1 MADAKDINRNVRR
14 LLRAVC
20 GQSAPEFENFWR
32 PSDQQALTG
41 DITVQ
46 FGAVRV
52 TAMPAEGI
60 DAQVL
65 TEDQV
70 TPLNVLE
77 LVRGVRHL
85 SVSVQV
91 YRGNAYTLIAR
102 LPALL
107 RTSFAMDKMRELG
120 LGLIRCGAPRNLTA
134 QVDTNWEE
142 RGQIDIE
149 FYLIAAESV
158 SMPTYGTFPMS
169 VDMAVA
175 KPDGSLYP
183 PQTFEVTIP

>member
-1 MADAKDINRNVRR
+1 MSDAKEINRNVRR

-32 PSDQQALTG
+32 PANQQALTG
-41 DITVQ
+41 DITVK
-46 FGAVRV
+46 FGTVLI
-52 TAMPAEGI
+52 TGMPAEGI
-60 DAQVL
+60 DAQTLVDD
-65 TEDQV
+65 EDV
-70 TPLNVLE
+70 PLNVLE
-77 LVRGVRHL
+77 QVRGVRHITA
-85 SVSVQV
+85 SVQAF
-91 YRGNAYTLIAR
+91 RDGAFTLIAR

-107 RTSFAMDKMRELG
+107 RTSFAMDKSRELG
-120 LGLIRCGAPRNLTA
+120 LGLIRCGVPRDLTA

-169 VDMAVA
+169 VDLAIA

-183 PQTFEVTIP
+183 PQTFEVTEP